1 MNGINRFSGK
11 SLTGLEHLRQ
21 SIIDIITTPI
31 GTRVMRR
38 EYGSKVPELIDA
50 PMNSSTIMYLYAA
63 IAEALDKW
71 EPRLLLKRIELVD
84 VTETGKCSLVITGDY
99 LPDGV
104 AVKIDGIIV

>member
-1 MNGINRFSGK
+1 MNGINRLNGK
-11 SLTGLEHLRQ
+11 SLTGLDHLRQ

-71 EPRLLLKRIELVD
+71 EPRILLKRIELVD
-84 VTETGKCSLVITGDY
+84 VTETGKCNLVITGDY
-99 LPDGV
+99 LPNGV